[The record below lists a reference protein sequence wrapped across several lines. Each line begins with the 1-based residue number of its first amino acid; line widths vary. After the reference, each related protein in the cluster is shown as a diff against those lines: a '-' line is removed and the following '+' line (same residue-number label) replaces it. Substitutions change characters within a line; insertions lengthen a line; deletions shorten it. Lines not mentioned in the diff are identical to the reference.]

1 MKNLKSKIFSTA
13 AVISILASN
22 VLLPDENSFDLGG
35 KVFAENDGAFTYESY
50 SGGVCIT
57 GFSGSGEI
65 NIPETI
71 DEKPVLKISRLT
83 VSANITSI
91 SIPKTVAEIEPSF
104 VYAESWLSEIKV
116 SEENQS
122 FTVENG
128 FLMTKDKTRV
138 ILYPAQKQDEKAVLP
153 DTAKTI
159 DDDAFCD
166 GKFSY
171 IELPEGLETIGA
183 RAFQNCQNLVEISIP
198 ASVAEIGDGAFSG
211 CSMIKYEVNP
221 DNRNYCS
228 FEDVLFTKNK
238 EKLIKYPA
246 KKSEQSYS
254 IPPEVREIKSCA
266 FEGSYNLKSIEFPKN
281 GNLTLIEHL
290 AFGSCYNLTSAEFPE
305 GITKIDHSVF
315 WYANNLSI
323 VTLPVTLNEIN
334 SSCFG
339 GCDKLNTIIAGNN
352 INITS
357 YSTDYTENVNIVKYE
372 YQSGLPVITDVKIG
386 EGKSSICIPETI
398 GGKDVSHIV
407 LAEEKVSQATVI
419 VPEKFKDDVPANTAK
434 ITYKEENGVV
444 TITSVT
450 PAKDESGKA
459 KPVALPEAI
468 GNKKPFLSEEAMSD
482 MKEVPHNHCGGTATY
497 TEKAKCEIC
506 GQEYGDLLYKPA
518 ETTTSGSEATQD
530 TTTSESEVTQDTTT
544 SESEVTQD
552 AATSE
557 SEVTQNTASEPTI
570 TVIQTAQSA
579 EIDDVPENSDDV
591 TIISGL
597 SGDIRLEVKESRIP
611 DGAIAEYLA
620 ENPKWQLVKCYDLN
634 LFSTDTQIR
643 QSETEITVR
652 FNIPEKLKSKALK
665 FAILRIHEGNA
676 ELLPDVDDRLE
687 TVTIKTDKFSQY
699 ALVYKSADETA
710 ETFAAQELVSDKDK
724 NLAPYNPSTGSLLSF
739 IPAVLSAVAV
749 MAAKKKRK

>member
-22 VLLPDENSFDLGG
+22 VLLPNENRFDLGG

-50 SGGVCIT
+50 SDGVCIT

-83 VSANITSI
+83 VGAGITSI

-104 VYAESWLSEIKV
+104 VYAESRLSEIKV
-116 SEENQS
+116 SEENQN

-138 ILYPAQKQDEKAVLP
+138 ILYPAQRQDEKAVLP

-198 ASVAEIGDGAFSG
+198 ASVAEIGDGAFYG

-228 FEDVLFTKNK
+228 FENVLFTKNK

-246 KKSEQSYS
+246 KKPEQSYS

-266 FEGSYNLKSIEFPKN
+266 FDGSYNLKSIEFPKN

-290 AFGSCYNLTSAEFPE
+290 AFGGCYNLTSVEFPE
-305 GITKIDHSVF
+305 GITKIGHSVF

-323 VTLPVTLNEIN
+323 VTLPFTLNEID

-339 GCDKLNTIIAGNN
+339 GCNKLNTIIAGNN

-398 GGKDVSHIV
+398 GGKDVSHII

-450 PAKDESGKA
+450 PAKDENGKA
-459 KPVALPEAI
+459 KPVVLPYAI
-468 GNKKPFLSEEAMSD
+468 GNKKPFLSEEAKSD
-482 MKEVPHNHCGGTATY
+482 MKEVPHNHSGGTATH

-506 GQEYGDLLYKPA
+506 GQEYGDLLYKPD
-518 ETTTSGSEATQD
+518 ETTAPG
-530 TTTSESEVTQDTTT
+530 SEVTQDTT
-544 SESEVTQD
+544 
-552 AATSE
+552 TSE

-570 TVIQTAQSA
+570 TVIQTAQSTG
-579 EIDDVPENSDDV
+579 IDDEPENSDDV

-611 DGAIAEYLA
+611 DGAIVEYLA

-665 FAILRIHEGNA
+665 FAVLRIHEGNA

-699 ALVYKSADETA
+699 ALVYKSTDETS
-710 ETFAAQELVSDKDK
+710 ETFAAQELISDKDK
-724 NLAPYNPSTGSLLSF
+724 NLSPYNPSTGSLLSF
-739 IPAVLSAVAV
+739 IPAVLSAVTV